1 MRLTIFIRLICG
13 HLAIIVLIIVMG
25 AYVVIQLNQ
34 LNRLNQELASN
45 DSAVIGGI
53 ERLLELLLSQVGFE
67 QKYLI
72 SKDADFSRQFKTQKK
87 NFSEQLQHL
96 SDLVN
101 RPEKR
106 KLFAEVTESYH
117 SYIRLFEEEVRYIED
132 RQRYESDRYLVDK
145 EKTLDVINRE
155 LNNIRRQVLQD
166 QDRKIQESGQIS
178 LHVLKMTSAIALTV
192 IIAGLLVSF
201 LITRSISRSI
211 NLLKLKTKDIA
222 AGNFDE
228 LPEMRSPPEIKELAE
243 DFNIMCHRLK
253 ELDQL
258 KVDFIS
264 HVSHE
269 LRTPLT
275 AIKEASSML
284 LSGTYGDRP
293 EKQRELY
300 AITRDECERLIA
312 SVSRILDLSRMES
325 NMMEYDI
332 RPCELMPVIQKTVL
346 KLAPIAQRKAINL
359 ELVPVQAIPMVAM
372 DAEKIAL
379 VLENLIGNALQF
391 TSAGGSVKLNV
402 AVNSRVPRSVL
413 ISVADNGSGIPEES
427 LEKIFDKFRRIE
439 CGRQTPRGTGLGLS
453 IAKHVIT
460 AHGGKIWAQSETD
473 QGSTFFFTLSL
484 G

>member
-1 MRLTIFIRLICG
+1 MRLTIFKRLICG
-13 HLAIIVLIIVMG
+13 HLAIMVLIIVMG

-34 LNRLNQELASN
+34 LNRLNQELASI

-53 ERLLELLLSQVGFE
+53 ERLMDLLFSQVGFE
-67 QKYLI
+67 QKYLN

-87 NFSEQLQHL
+87 NFSQQLQHL
-96 SDLVN
+96 SALVN
-101 RPEKR
+101 HPENQNI
-106 KLFAEVTESYH
+106 FAEVTESYH
-117 SYIRLFEEEVRYIED
+117 SYIRLFEEEVQYIED
-132 RQRYESDRYLVDK
+132 QKRYESDRYLVDK
-145 EKTLDVINRE
+145 EKILDVINRE
-155 LNNIRRQVLQD
+155 LNNIRRRILQD

-211 NLLKLKTKDIA
+211 NLLKLKTKDVA

-228 LPEMRSPPEIKELAE
+228 LPEMKSLPEIKGLTE

-258 KVDFIS
+258 KVDFVS

-284 LSGTYGDRP
+284 LSGTYGDEP
-293 EKQRELY
+293 EKQRELL

-325 NMMEYDI
+325 NMMEYDM
-332 RPCELMPVIQKTVL
+332 RPCQLIPVIQKTVL

-359 ELVPVQAIPMVAM
+359 ELKPVKTIPMVAM

-379 VLENLIGNALQF
+379 VLENLIANALQF
-391 TSAGGSVKLNV
+391 TSPGGSVTLNA
-402 AVNSRVPRSVL
+402 AVNERYPESVL

-439 CGRQTPRGTGLGLS
+439 CGHQTPCGTGLGLS
-453 IAKHVIT
+453 IAKHAIT
-460 AHGGKIWAQSETD
+460 AHGGRIWAQSETGH
-473 QGSTFFFTLSL
+473 GSTFFFTLSV